1 MGLLPLHVRSGR
13 ADGTDSAILPLAAR
27 CGRETS
33 AVRQSVTRAEIVLS
47 KLFRNV
53 LIRTQEKMS
62 PLLMVLSAC
71 PRRLFERAGGGR
83 RRLSSHSSRRRRSPR
98 RNGPAP
104 PARIGAP
111 GISELC
117 CPFLWQCL
125 RPAAA

>member
-1 MGLLPLHVRSGR
+1 MVIIRFADAKTEQRALGFMTGR
-13 ADGTDSAILPLAAR
+13 FS
-27 CGRETS
+27 
-33 AVRQSVTRAEIVLS
+33 LS

-71 PRRLFERAGGGR
+71 PRRLFERAGGRR
-83 RRLSSHSSRRRRSPR
+83 RRLLSHSSRRRRSPR

-125 RPAAA
+125 RPAAAA

>member
-1 MGLLPLHVRSGR
+1 MSPFAGQRRLRRP
-13 ADGTDSAILPLAAR
+13 
-27 CGRETS
+27 
-33 AVRQSVTRAEIVLS
+33 AVGDIFIESKRGHFHGVATNVESTLS

-71 PRRLFERAGGGR
+71 PRRLFERAGGRR
-83 RRLSSHSSRRRRSPR
+83 RRLLSHSSRRRRSPR

-125 RPAAA
+125 RPAAAA

>member
-1 MGLLPLHVRSGR
+1 MS
-13 ADGTDSAILPLAAR
+13 PLAGQR
-27 CGRETS
+27 RL
-33 AVRQSVTRAEIVLS
+33 RRPAEGDIFIESNRGHFHGVATLSKIVLS

-71 PRRLFERAGGGR
+71 PRRLFERAGGRR
-83 RRLSSHSSRRRRSPR
+83 RRLLSHSSRRRRSPR

-125 RPAAA
+125 RPAAAA